1 MVRREVFVCDNCE
14 LVSTIL
20 LEGANPPYHQG
31 WKRLESFE
39 FQSSENCT
47 HPLMRKHFCSSNCM
61 LDFLEKFMR
70 TQEEEFHNN
79 PKNKEEMKLLSYPKS
94 N

>member
-1 MVRREVFVCDNCE
+1 MVRREVFICDGCD

-20 LEGANPPYHQG
+20 LEGAEPPYHQG

-39 FQSSENCT
+39 FKSSENST

-61 LDFLEKFMR
+61 LNFLENFMR
-70 TQEEEFHNN
+70 TQEEELYEA
-79 PKNKEEMKLLSYPKS
+79 PKIKERH
-94 N
+94 